1 VITIKKIVQITGK
14 VIRATVNIYISSI
27 EILKFLFI
35 IIIIIPTTTTKKGE
49 ARYLLMG
56 GEP

>member
-35 IIIIIPTTTTKKGE
+35 IIIIIPTTATKKGE